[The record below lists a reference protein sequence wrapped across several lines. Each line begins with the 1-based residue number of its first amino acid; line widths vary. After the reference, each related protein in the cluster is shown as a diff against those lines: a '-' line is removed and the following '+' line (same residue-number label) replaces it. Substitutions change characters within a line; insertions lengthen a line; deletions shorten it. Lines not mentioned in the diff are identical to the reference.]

1 MQKAKATHLI
11 ALKVLFDEFKSRRG
25 ATAMTGYSWKL
36 WKVIRNFY
44 PPSLL
49 LKAFLS
55 VLAGGHIPPHT
66 NTSLGDIISRH
77 SDILY
82 RCIFWWH
89 LLQCFS
95 TFQLL
100 INQSENHIV
109 PYWADSTRINKKKVK
124 RQKNIWISTHLWDIG
139 LIIQNVENNKT
150 KNILLIVW
158 LLVYNRL
165 LSK

>member
-66 NTSLGDIISRH
+66 NTSLGDIISRY

-82 RCIFWWH
+82 RSIFWWH
-89 LLQCFS
+89 FSGLLQCFS

-100 INQSENHIV
+100 INQSENNTV
-109 PYWADSTRINKKKVK
+109 PYWADSTRIKKIK
-124 RQKNIWISTHLWDIG
+124 RQKNIRRCPHWLDVG
-139 LIIQNVENNKT
+139 LIIQNMKYNRT
-150 KNILLIVW
+150 KNILPIGW

-165 LSK
+165 PS